1 MYETAYEHLTNICH
15 AWKKGLKDLGGKE
28 LAPPSQFAL
37 TKNNIGLWEQAIL
50 EAHKKQPGFLY
61 SLINKL
67 SFWGF
72 MHDGISK
79 FGKEFNGYYLRRIH
93 PDKFTPFVV
102 PYCLTQVKVGV
113 TVWDLV
119 NNIFE
124 TIARFAKVENSAF
137 TNVKHYF
144 SSQSTLPTPPP
155 YFKLGTVLYV
165 NDNEI
170 HIKMSTKLPIGNC
183 GDGVSIN

>member
-1 MYETAYEHLTNICH
+1 MYETAYEDLRNICH

-28 LAPPSQFAL
+28 LAPP
-37 TKNNIGLWEQAIL
+37 G
-50 EAHKKQPGFLY
+50 
-61 SLINKL
+61 
-67 SFWGF
+67 
-72 MHDGISK
+72 
-79 FGKEFNGYYLRRIH
+79 IH
-93 PDKFTPFVV
+93 PDKFTPFAV
-102 PYCLTQVKVGV
+102 PYCLTQVKGGV

-124 TIARFAKVENSAF
+124 TIARFVKVENSAF

-170 HIKMSTKLPIGNC
+170 HIKMSIKLPIGNC